1 MAPDP
6 VTAPTPFTA
15 PTPVMAGKRVLLFGA
30 NGQLGWTFRQ
40 HLPADSLTVI
50 DRQAVDLANPEAVRT
65 TLRTHRPDLILNA
78 AAYTAVDK
86 AQSEPELARQ
96 INATAPGVMA
106 EEAQV
111 LGACLVHFSTDYVFA
126 GEGTQAY
133 KETDPTG
140 PLSVYGQTKLA
151 GEQAVQQAC
160 ARHLIFRTSW
170 VVGEHGGNFMKTMLR
185 LAAERDSLRVVADQY
200 GVPTS
205 ADLLVQSTLTALN
218 HCLFL
223 ESRHLPA
230 PWGLYHVVP
239 AGETTWHAYAQ
250 HVIGLAL
257 AQGLPLKASPE
268 SVHPIRTEDYPLPA
282 PRPKNSRLSTQK
294 FEATFGVS
302 LPAWQDQLPPLLRSQ

>member
-1 MAPDP
+1 MAPSTLMTSVP
-6 VTAPTPFTA
+6 
-15 PTPVMAGKRVLLFGA
+15 PVMAGKKLLLFGA

-40 HLPADSLTVI
+40 HLPAEQLTVI
-50 DRQAVDLANPEAVRT
+50 DRQTADLAHPEAIRAAI
-65 TLRTHRPDLILNA
+65 RTHRPDIILNA

-86 AQSEPELARQ
+86 AQSEPEQARQ

-126 GEGTQAY
+126 GQGTRPY

-151 GEQAVQQAC
+151 GELAVQQAC
-160 ARHLIFRTSW
+160 DRHLIFRTSW

-205 ADLLVQSTLTALN
+205 AKLLVQYSLMAVS
-218 HCLFL
+218 HCLQS
-223 ESRHLPA
+223 EVEQQAA
-230 PWGLYHVVP
+230 PWGLYHLVP

-250 HVIGLAL
+250 HVIGLAH
-257 AQGLPLKASPE
+257 AQGLMLKARPE
-268 SVHPIRTEDYPLPA
+268 AVHPIRTEDYPLPA
-282 PRPKNSRLSTQK
+282 PRPQNSRLSTEK
-294 FEATFGVS
+294 FERTFGVTLPPWQPS
-302 LPAWQDQLPPLLRSQ
+302 LPPVMV

>member
-1 MAPDP
+1 MAPSTLMTSVP
-6 VTAPTPFTA
+6 
-15 PTPVMAGKRVLLFGA
+15 PVMAGKKLLLFGA

-40 HLPADSLTVI
+40 HLPAEQLTVI
-50 DRQAVDLANPEAVRT
+50 DRQTADLAHPEAIRAAI
-65 TLRTHRPDLILNA
+65 RTHRPDIILNA

-106 EEAQV
+106 EEAQA

-126 GEGTQAY
+126 GQGTRPY

-151 GEQAVQQAC
+151 GELAVQQAC
-160 ARHLIFRTSW
+160 DRHLIFRTSW

-205 ADLLVQSTLTALN
+205 AKLLVQYSLMAVS
-218 HCLFL
+218 HCLQS
-223 ESRHLPA
+223 EVEQQAA
-230 PWGLYHVVP
+230 PWGLYHLVP

-250 HVIGLAL
+250 HVIGLAH
-257 AQGLPLKASPE
+257 AQGLMLKARPE
-268 SVHPIRTEDYPLPA
+268 AVHPIRTEDYPLPA
-282 PRPKNSRLSTQK
+282 PRPQNSRLSTEK
-294 FEATFGVS
+294 FERTFGVTLPPWQPS
-302 LPAWQDQLPPLLRSQ
+302 LPPVMV

>member
-1 MAPDP
+1 MTSVP
-6 VTAPTPFTA
+6 
-15 PTPVMAGKRVLLFGA
+15 PVMAGKKLLLFGA

-40 HLPADSLTVI
+40 HLPAEQLTVI
-50 DRQAVDLANPEAVRT
+50 DRQTADLAHPEAIRAAI
-65 TLRTHRPDLILNA
+65 RTHRPDIILNA

-106 EEAQV
+106 EEAQA

-126 GEGTQAY
+126 GQGTRPY

-151 GEQAVQQAC
+151 GELAVQQAC
-160 ARHLIFRTSW
+160 DRHLIFRTSW

-205 ADLLVQSTLTALN
+205 AKLLVQYSLMAVS
-218 HCLFL
+218 HCLQS
-223 ESRHLPA
+223 EVEQQAA
-230 PWGLYHVVP
+230 PWGLYHLVP

-250 HVIGLAL
+250 HVIGLAH
-257 AQGLPLKASPE
+257 AQGLMLKARPE
-268 SVHPIRTEDYPLPA
+268 AVHPIRTEDYPLPA
-282 PRPKNSRLSTQK
+282 PRPQNSRLSTQK
-294 FEATFGVS
+294 FERTFGVTLPPWQPS
-302 LPAWQDQLPPLLRSQ
+302 LPPVMV

>member
-1 MAPDP
+1 MAPSTLMTSVP
-6 VTAPTPFTA
+6 
-15 PTPVMAGKRVLLFGA
+15 PVMAGKKLLLFGA

-40 HLPADSLTVI
+40 HLPAEQLTVI
-50 DRQAVDLANPEAVRT
+50 DRQTADLAHPEAIRAAI
-65 TLRTHRPDLILNA
+65 RTHRPDIILNA

-86 AQSEPELARQ
+86 AQSEPEQARQ

-106 EEAQV
+106 EEAQA

-126 GEGTQAY
+126 GQGTRPY

-151 GEQAVQQAC
+151 GELAVQQAC
-160 ARHLIFRTSW
+160 DRHLIFRTSW

-205 ADLLVQSTLTALN
+205 AKLLVQYSLMAVS
-218 HCLFL
+218 HCLQS
-223 ESRHLPA
+223 EVEQQAA
-230 PWGLYHVVP
+230 PWGLYHLVP

-250 HVIGLAL
+250 HVIGLAH
-257 AQGLPLKASPE
+257 AQGLMLKARPE
-268 SVHPIRTEDYPLPA
+268 AVHPIRTEDYPLPA
-282 PRPKNSRLSTQK
+282 PRPQNSRLSTEK
-294 FEATFGVS
+294 FERTFGVTLPPWQPS
-302 LPAWQDQLPPLLRSQ
+302 LPPVMV

>member
-1 MAPDP
+1 MATEPS
-6 VTAPTPFTA
+6 
-15 PTPVMAGKRVLLFGA
+15 VLLFGS

-40 HLPADSLTVI
+40 HLPAERLTVL
-50 DRQAVDLANPEAVRT
+50 DRQAADLANPEAIRAAI
-65 TLRTHRPDLILNA
+65 RTHRPDIILNA

-86 AQSEPELARQ
+86 AQSEPELAHQ
-96 INATAPGVMA
+96 INAVAPGVMA
-106 EEAQV
+106 EEAQA

-126 GEGTQAY
+126 GEGTQPY
-133 KETDPTG
+133 KESDATG

-205 ADLLVQSTLTALN
+205 ARFLVQHSLAAVH
-218 HCLFL
+218 HCLQQ
-223 ESRHLPA
+223 EAGHQAA
-230 PWGLYHVVP
+230 PWGVYHLVP

-250 HVIGLAL
+250 HVIGLAH
-257 AQGLPLKASPE
+257 AQGLPMKAKPE
-268 SVHPIRTEDYPLPA
+268 DVHPIRTEDYPLPA
-282 PRPKNSRLSTQK
+282 PRPKNSRLSTEK
-294 FEATFGVS
+294 FQRAFGIS
-302 LPAWQDQLPPLLRSQ
+302 LPAWQPSLPSVKTRTEL

>member
-1 MAPDP
+1 MA
-6 VTAPTPFTA
+6 TESS
-15 PTPVMAGKRVLLFGA
+15 VLLFGS

-40 HLPADSLTVI
+40 HLPAEQLTVL
-50 DRQAVDLANPEAVRT
+50 DRQAADLANPEAIRAAIR
-65 TLRTHRPDLILNA
+65 TLRPDIILNA

-86 AQSEPELARQ
+86 AQSEPDLAHQ
-96 INATAPGVMA
+96 INALAPGVMA
-106 EEAQV
+106 EEAQA

-126 GEGTQAY
+126 GEGTQPY
-133 KETDPTG
+133 KESDATG
-140 PLSVYGQTKLA
+140 PLSVYGQTKLT

-205 ADLLVQSTLTALN
+205 ARFLVQHSLAAVH
-218 HCLFL
+218 HCLQQ
-223 ESRHLPA
+223 EAEHQAASWGVYHL
-230 PWGLYHVVP
+230 VP

-257 AQGLPLKASPE
+257 AKGLPMKAKPE
-268 SVHPIRTEDYPLPA
+268 DVHPIRTEDYPLPA
-282 PRPKNSRLSTQK
+282 PRPKNSRLSTEK
-294 FEATFGVS
+294 FQRAFGIS
-302 LPAWQDQLPPLLRSQ
+302 LPAWQPCLPPIQARTDL

>member
-1 MAPDP
+1 MAPSTLMTSVP
-6 VTAPTPFTA
+6 
-15 PTPVMAGKRVLLFGA
+15 PVMAGKKLLLFGA

-40 HLPADSLTVI
+40 HLPAEQLTVI
-50 DRQAVDLANPEAVRT
+50 DRQVVDLAHPEAIRAAI
-65 TLRTHRPDLILNA
+65 RTHRPDIILNA

-106 EEAQV
+106 EEAQA

-126 GEGTQAY
+126 GQGTRPY

-151 GEQAVQQAC
+151 GELAVQQAC
-160 ARHLIFRTSW
+160 DRHLIFRTSW

-205 ADLLVQSTLTALN
+205 AKLLVQYSLMAVS
-218 HCLFL
+218 HCLQS
-223 ESRHLPA
+223 EVEQQAA
-230 PWGLYHVVP
+230 PWGLYHLVP

-250 HVIGLAL
+250 HVIGLAH
-257 AQGLPLKASPE
+257 AQGLMLKARPE
-268 SVHPIRTEDYPLPA
+268 AVHPIRTEDYPLPA
-282 PRPKNSRLSTQK
+282 PRPQNSRLSTEK
-294 FEATFGVS
+294 FERTFGVTLPPWQPS
-302 LPAWQDQLPPLLRSQ
+302 LPPVMV

>member
-1 MAPDP
+1 MTSVP
-6 VTAPTPFTA
+6 
-15 PTPVMAGKRVLLFGA
+15 PVMAGKKLLLFGA

-40 HLPADSLTVI
+40 HLPAEQLTVI
-50 DRQAVDLANPEAVRT
+50 DRQAVDLAHPEAIRAAI
-65 TLRTHRPDLILNA
+65 RTHRPDIILNA

-106 EEAQV
+106 EEAQA

-126 GEGTQAY
+126 GQGTRPY

-151 GEQAVQQAC
+151 GELAVQQAC

-205 ADLLVQSTLTALN
+205 AKLLVQYSLMAVS
-218 HCLFL
+218 HCLQS
-223 ESRHLPA
+223 EVEQQAA
-230 PWGLYHVVP
+230 PWGLYHLVP

-250 HVIGLAL
+250 HVIGLAH
-257 AQGLPLKASPE
+257 AQGLMLKARPE
-268 SVHPIRTEDYPLPA
+268 AVHPIRTEDYPLPA
-282 PRPKNSRLSTQK
+282 PRPQNSRLSTEK
-294 FEATFGVS
+294 FERTFGVTLPPWQPS
-302 LPAWQDQLPPLLRSQ
+302 LPPVMV

>member
-1 MAPDP
+1 MAPSTLMTSVP
-6 VTAPTPFTA
+6 
-15 PTPVMAGKRVLLFGA
+15 PVMADKKLLLFGA

-40 HLPADSLTVI
+40 HLPAEQLTVI
-50 DRQAVDLANPEAVRT
+50 DRQTADLAHPEAIRAAI
-65 TLRTHRPDLILNA
+65 RTHRPDIILNA

-86 AQSEPELARQ
+86 AQSEPELAKQ

-106 EEAQV
+106 EEAQA

-126 GEGTQAY
+126 GQGTRPY

-151 GEQAVQQAC
+151 GELAVQQAC
-160 ARHLIFRTSW
+160 DRHLIFRTSW

-205 ADLLVQSTLTALN
+205 AKLLVQYSLMAVS
-218 HCLFL
+218 HCLQS
-223 ESRHLPA
+223 EAEQQAA
-230 PWGLYHVVP
+230 PWGLYHLVP

-257 AQGLPLKASPE
+257 AQGLMLKARPE
-268 SVHPIRTEDYPLPA
+268 AVHPIRTEDYPLPA
-282 PRPKNSRLSTQK
+282 PRPQNSRLSTEK
-294 FEATFGVS
+294 FERTFGVTLPPWQPS
-302 LPAWQDQLPPLLRSQ
+302 LPPVMV